1 MEEGLLTQ
9 AKRDDSYE
17 ESCVAYELLIPF
29 PVYAASHFV
38 VDLGLATIAVA
49 MLKSPLGAL
58 WKTGVGREQFPQHHV
73 LS

>member
-1 MEEGLLTQ
+1 M
-9 AKRDDSYE
+9 
-17 ESCVAYELLIPF
+17 AYELLIPF
-29 PVYAASHFV
+29 SVYPASHFV

-49 MLKSPLGAL
+49 MLKSSRGAL